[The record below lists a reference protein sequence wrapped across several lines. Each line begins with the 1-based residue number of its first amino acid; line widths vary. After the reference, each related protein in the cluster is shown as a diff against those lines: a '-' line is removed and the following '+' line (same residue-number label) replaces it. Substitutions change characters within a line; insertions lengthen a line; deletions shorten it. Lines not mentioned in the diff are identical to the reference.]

1 MRDTDLNALFAET
14 SNAEF
19 AAQTV
24 ALKKITSMRMGPK
37 RVAQVLCAVVV
48 GAAIATAPVA
58 TADPGGSQ
66 ESCAQTAMASTVCQ
80 SPGDVEVK
88 DAPPSITFY
97 PYGSPPPTAG

>member
-1 MRDTDLNALFAET
+1 MIDTDLKALFAET

-24 ALKKITSMRMGPK
+24 ALKRITTVRMGPK
-37 RVAQVLCAVVV
+37 RVAQVLCAAVV

-66 ESCAQTAMASTVCQ
+66 ETCAPTATASTVCQ
-80 SPGDVEVK
+80 SPGDVEIK

>member
-1 MRDTDLNALFAET
+1 MIDTDLNAQSAET
-14 SNAEF
+14 SKAEF

-24 ALKKITSMRMGPK
+24 ALKRITTMRMGPK
-37 RVAQVLCAVVV
+37 RVGQVLCAAVV

-58 TADPGGSQ
+58 TADPDGSH
-66 ESCAQTAMASTVCQ
+66 ETCAQRAIESTVCQ
-80 SPGDVEVK
+80 TPGDVEIK

>member
-1 MRDTDLNALFAET
+1 MIDTDLKGLFADT

-24 ALKKITSMRMGPK
+24 ALKRITTMRMGPK
-37 RVAQVLCAVVV
+37 RVAQVLCAAVV

-66 ESCAQTAMASTVCQ
+66 ETCAQTATASTVCQ
-80 SPGDVEVK
+80 SPGDVEIK